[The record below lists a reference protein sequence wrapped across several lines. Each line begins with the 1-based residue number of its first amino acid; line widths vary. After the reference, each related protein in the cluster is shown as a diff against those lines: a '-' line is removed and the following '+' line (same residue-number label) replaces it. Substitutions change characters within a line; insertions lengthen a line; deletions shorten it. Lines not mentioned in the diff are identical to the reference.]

1 MVTMEFRRENSV
13 YIVHCLCAWASNDGR
28 IWRMYLNISV
38 WEQRQLITIR
48 IYSVDNWCLSFS
60 FALCPRIFVPNWANG
75 VFRMAVHAFAKCDP
89 LIISSWSPI
98 WPFLPAARNKI
109 LSTHFRSFSQ
119 VAKHHDS
126 ICSCASHQTIIAVS
140 SHKIYSV
147 YNLIRKWKGR
157 KKSYYCQWEWKK
169 DYLTLWVTEKPF
181 WERRQSINIMWS
193 AFKEESGCVI
203 LVDLCWRNKIEWPMK
218 NG

>member
-1 MVTMEFRRENSV
+1 MPLINLLFSLKNDLHEISKREQC
-13 YIVHCLCAWASNDGR
+13 VHCLCAWASNDGR
-28 IWRMYLNISV
+28 IWRMYHHLNISV

-48 IYSVDNWCLSFS
+48 IYSVDNWCLSFP

-109 LSTHFRSFSQ
+109 LSTHFQSFSQ
-119 VAKHHDS
+119 VAKHHVS

-157 KKSYYCQWEWKK
+157 KKVIIVNGNGKKITWRYEWLKGHFGNAVK
-169 DYLTLWVTEKPF
+169 ASTSCEVLS
-181 WERRQSINIMWS
+181 RRN
-193 AFKEESGCVI
+193 
-203 LVDLCWRNKIEWPMK
+203 LVA
-218 NG
+218 